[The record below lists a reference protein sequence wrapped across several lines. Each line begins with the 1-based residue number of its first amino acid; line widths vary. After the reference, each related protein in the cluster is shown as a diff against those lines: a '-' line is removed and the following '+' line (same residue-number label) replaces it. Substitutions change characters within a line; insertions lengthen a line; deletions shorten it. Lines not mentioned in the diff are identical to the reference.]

1 MFVPAGARASG
12 ALQML
17 VYHKV
22 LKLGS
27 ASEQILG
34 KVVNI
39 CINDMERVMEGFRLI
54 AFVICEWSS
63 TSGHII
69 RLRPKIAKICINN
82 KLW

>member
-1 MFVPAGARASG
+1 
-12 ALQML
+12 ML

-54 AFVICEWSS
+54 AFVICEFSPS
-63 TSGHII
+63 RRII
-69 RLRPKIAKICINN
+69 DQ
-82 KLW
+82 